1 MKKLL
6 SFVLALVTLM
16 MFAVPVLAEEPYETI
31 PYVYSSSGG
40 SEHFSFYSMCQD
52 PLENAWVAGDG
63 CQFFK
68 LFAKNRSG
76 LRIKDIEL
84 RYVKGDFAHAA
95 ISCGKKVDP
104 GKTYQH
110 GDWLRINDIHSDVF
124 VMDDSGSWDIRS
136 VAFDEIRVYYEDAEE
151 IAEDREVIYY
161 NFNRRAPSENFV
173 LINGYAGFLDWNM
186 GNGVKI
192 CSENE
197 NYQIKRLEIV
207 MGNDKRS
214 DNVIAVSNGTVRE
227 AGAKVK
233 KGNILHIDDIHSS
246 SVSFTSLDSYCNG
259 TDVIVYYEASGIGS
273 TVSEG
278 NGMIVVA
285 VGVVVIAAA
294 AVIIVNKRKKAKAS
308 S

>member
-1 MKKLL
+1 MKKLF
-6 SFVLALVTLM
+6 SFVLALVTLI

-40 SEHFSFYSMCQD
+40 SEHFSFYSMYQD

-63 CQFFK
+63 CRFFK

-84 RYVKGDFAHAA
+84 RYVNGDFAHAA

-104 GKTYQH
+104 GKTYRR

-161 NFNRRAPSENFV
+161 NFNRRAHSENFV
-173 LINGYAGFLDWNM
+173 LINGYAGLLDWSM
-186 GNGVKI
+186 RNGTKI

-207 MGNDKRS
+207 MGNDKRPE
-214 DNVIAVSNGTVRE
+214 DIITVSNGTVRE

-246 SVSFTSLDSYCNG
+246 SVSFTSLDSYCSG
-259 TDVIVYYEASGIGS
+259 TDVIVYYEASGTGS
-273 TVSEG
+273 VLSEG
-278 NGMIVVA
+278 NGTIA
-285 VGVVVIAAA
+285 VGIACLA
-294 AVIIVNKRKKAKAS
+294 IGLCGGLLIEKNRKSKEIG
-308 S
+308 

>member
-1 MKKLL
+1 M
-6 SFVLALVTLM
+6 LALVALI

-40 SEHFSFYSMCQD
+40 SEHFSFYSMFQD
-52 PLENAWVAGDG
+52 SLENAWVAGDG
-63 CQFFK
+63 CRFFK

-104 GKTYQH
+104 GKTYQR
-110 GDWLRINDIHSDVF
+110 GDWLRIN
-124 VMDDSGSWDIRS
+124 
-136 VAFDEIRVYYEDAEE
+136 
-151 IAEDREVIYY
+151 
-161 NFNRRAPSENFV
+161 
-173 LINGYAGFLDWNM
+173 
-186 GNGVKI
+186 
-192 CSENE
+192 
-197 NYQIKRLEIV
+197 
-207 MGNDKRS
+207 
-214 DNVIAVSNGTVRE
+214 
-227 AGAKVK
+227 
-233 KGNILHIDDIHSS
+233 DIHSS